1 MNSSVHPT
9 VVLLHGAGADCAGLS
24 WKHVAPRL
32 ARKFAVLAPDLP
44 GHGGT
49 PELPRPTTEAYLD
62 WLCRWM
68 DGAGV
73 ERASLVGLSL
83 GGALAVG
90 YALRR
95 PERVDRLVLVAS
107 YGLSPRV
114 PYHGLLWFL
123 LRSPLQRLLRA
134 PGLRRGPGLW
144 LSVRFLVGDPGS
156 VDAELLGDVRAALR
170 GTSPGL
176 FWRWLQTEVGRAR
189 VRTYYGDRLR
199 DLRCP
204 VLLIHGDRDR
214 LVPMAHAEQAARRIP
229 QAQLVIL
236 RGCGHWPPRE
246 RPEGF
251 WSALEAFLVDVHN
264 FRR

>member
-1 MNSSVHPT
+1 M
-9 VVLLHGAGADCAGLS
+9 VLLHGAGADFAGLS
-24 WKHVAPRL
+24 WKHVVPRL
-32 ARKFAVLAPDLP
+32 ARSFRVLTPNLP

-49 PELPRPTTEAYLD
+49 PELPQPTTEAYLD

-68 DGAGV
+68 DGTGV
-73 ERASLVGLSL
+73 ERGSLVGLSL
-83 GGALAVG
+83 GGALALG

-114 PYHGLLWFL
+114 PYHGLLWLL
-123 LRSPLQRLLRA
+123 LRSPLLRLLRA
-134 PGLRRGPGLW
+134 ASLRRGPGLW
-144 LSVRFLVGDPGS
+144 LGVRFLVGEARTL
-156 VDAELLGDVRAALR
+156 DAELLDDVRAALR

-176 FWRWLQTEVGRAR
+176 FWRWLHTEVARGR

-214 LVPMAHAEQAARRIP
+214 LVPLAHAEQAARRIP
-229 QAQLVIL
+229 QAQLVVL
-236 RGCGHWPPRE
+236 RGCGHWPPWE
-246 RPEGF
+246 RPEEF
-251 WSALEAFLVDVHN
+251 WSALEGFLADVHN
-264 FRR
+264 FRS